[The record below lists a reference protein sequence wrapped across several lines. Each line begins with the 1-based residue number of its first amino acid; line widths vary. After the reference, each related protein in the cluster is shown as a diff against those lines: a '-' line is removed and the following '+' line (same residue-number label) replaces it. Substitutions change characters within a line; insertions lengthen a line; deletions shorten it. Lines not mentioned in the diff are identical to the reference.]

1 MPFDNHQRGVCSDD
15 VDAEDFVGLR
25 VGEHLDKSFCVA
37 KAKCVAVGG
46 AVIVVIVFNSLSS
59 DFFA

>member
-15 VDAEDFVGLR
+15 VNAEDFVGLC
-25 VGEHLDKSFCVA
+25 VGEHLYKSFGIA
-37 KAKCVAVGG
+37 KAKCAPVGG

>member
-1 MPFDNHQRGVCSDD
+1 MSFDNHQRGVCSDD
-15 VDAEDFVGLR
+15 VDAEDFIGLR
-25 VGEHLDKSFCVA
+25 VSEHLYKSFSVA
-37 KAKCVAVGG
+37 KAKCAPVGG